1 MKSFKGFVNET
12 VERRNAPDENR
23 FIDKHVIDKKDHPV
37 AKDDQFTAKSKKA
50 KREADHDAGEDKE
63 VYEETDLEEGVIED
77 LQKIVKNKTAATVK
91 FSDGRRTK
99 VDMFSASAMVK
110 VYNALN
116 DANKT
121 KFADSINKSENMFM
135 KMLDFSMSKVK

>member
-1 MKSFKGFVNET
+1 MKSFKDMLNET
-12 VERRNAPDENR
+12 VDKPKSEDEQN
-23 FIDKHVIDKKDHPV
+23 FANKHMVDKKEHPV
-37 AKDDQFTAKSKKA
+37 AKEDQFTSKAKKA
-50 KREADHDAGEDKE
+50 KRAADHDAEDDKD
-63 VYEETDLEEGVIED
+63 VYESADLEEGVIED
-77 LQKIVKNKTAATVK
+77 LQKIVKNKSAATVK
-91 FSDGRRTK
+91 FADGRRTK